1 MNWVAAGSRRG
12 QRLNDEWKKRR
23 CQPRVTLGIQMNLV
37 RSLKLIRHPISKLG
51 DDLDTTC
58 VEANSDRFQY
68 RVRTTEYHPDKLA
81 HLGQELRELAARKAL
96 EINLAMRYIEE
107 DFTGS

>member
-1 MNWVAAGSRRG
+1 MNWVAAGSGRG

-23 CQPRVTLGIQMNLV
+23 CQPLVTLGGQMNFV
-37 RSLKLIRHPISKLG
+37 RLLKLIRHPISKLG

-58 VEANSDRFQY
+58 VEASGDRFQY
-68 RVRTTEYHPDKLA
+68 RARIAEYHPDKLA

-96 EINLAMRYIEE
+96 EINLAMR
-107 DFTGS
+107 